1 MIQRCLCARHPLAPP
16 KLVYGSPQNSESSR
30 LHAEDPSPSLRDEPP
45 APKPA
50 LSAESPQQPREA
62 STIVPILQLRKR
74 DLQGRGARSYCS
86 EPSGRAESQTR
97 VSDEIPCTSDRP
109 HLPRLLSLMHLRG
122 CREHLRCAER
132 CARLCGTW
140 QKPRCLT
147 SGCLPKETHRASA
160 PTPSQNRTNL
170 RSCQRGRGQTE
181 LRTPA
186 ERGFDSTSPNPE
198 SALFQQ
204 NLLPQGPL
212 QPGPAFPSQRASGQA
227 AVSQRETCASLAAC
241 WDLGTEAPSIRV
253 REQSRQREPSPP
265 RPFRGGLEK

>member
-1 MIQRCLCARHPLAPP
+1 MSRAAELRARP
-16 KLVYGSPQNSESSR
+16 GSPTKFRARPTGHTCLACFLSCIY
-30 LHAEDPSPSLRDEPP
+30 EDVV
-45 APKPA
+45 
-50 LSAESPQQPREA
+50 
-62 STIVPILQLRKR
+62 ST
-74 DLQGRGARSYCS
+74 
-86 EPSGRAESQTR
+86 
-97 VSDEIPCTSDRP
+97 
-109 HLPRLLSLMHLRG
+109 
-122 CREHLRCAER
+122 CAER

-170 RSCQRGRGQTE
+170 RSCRRGRGQTE